1 VAVGGVSTIT
11 EVRPVRELVLA
22 FACSLVSS
30 SDGVGDLIAIEYQGE
45 EREEER
51 DSGGG
56 GFEAEN
62 LKIFLERAMK
72 GATNQSPCNVQL
84 STGPILGPVSQN

>member
-1 VAVGGVSTIT
+1 V
-11 EVRPVRELVLA
+11 
-22 FACSLVSS
+22 
-30 SDGVGDLIAIEYQGE
+30 
-45 EREEER
+45 
-51 DSGGG
+51 GGG

-62 LKIFLERAMK
+62 LKNFLERAMK

>member
-45 EREEER
+45 EREEE
-51 DSGGG
+51 
-56 GFEAEN
+56 
-62 LKIFLERAMK
+62 ER
-72 GATNQSPCNVQL
+72 
-84 STGPILGPVSQN
+84 